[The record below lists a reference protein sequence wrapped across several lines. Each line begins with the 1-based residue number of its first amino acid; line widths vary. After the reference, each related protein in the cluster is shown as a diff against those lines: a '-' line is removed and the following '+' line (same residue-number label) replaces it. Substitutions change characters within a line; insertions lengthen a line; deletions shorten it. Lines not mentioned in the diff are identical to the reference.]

1 MRDGGCWGCPGLTRL
16 PCGSDR
22 RLHSA
27 RQIMH
32 LAAVS
37 ERSVAPWHFI
47 LLPRRSDSRALSLQ
61 SLQRSSTLLSLVW
74 GRASSHLHRSI
85 EAALALIAGNPPGAA
100 SSFRTRL

>member
-1 MRDGGCWGCPGLTRL
+1 MIDDGCWGCPRPTRL

-37 ERSVAPWHFI
+37 LYSPTA
-47 LLPRRSDSRALSLQ
+47 S
-61 SLQRSSTLLSLVW
+61 QRLKSSQPPASPEKLDPIFLVW
-74 GRASSHLHRSI
+74 G
-85 EAALALIAGNPPGAA
+85 
-100 SSFRTRL
+100 